1 MVTKT
6 IKRIIRFET
15 AYAGQEL
22 FVFAG
27 LLMMGATLFKLLGFI
42 DIDSDWFWFIAGCG
56 LFIEG
61 MIMITRQKRINRRYK
76 VLKLKED

>member
-1 MVTKT
+1 MVTQR

-27 LLMMGATLFKLLGFI
+27 LLMVVATLIKLLGFA
-42 DIDSDWFWFIAGCG
+42 DFSSDWFWFIAGCG
-56 LFIEG
+56 LIIEG
-61 MIMITRQKRINRRYK
+61 MIMIVRQRKLNRRYK
-76 VLKLKED
+76 VLRVKED